1 MRHRD
6 LAAIAVTATVAA
18 TPTLATVMEDVTT
31 APPAAADTSP
41 TGYVLFG
48 QVGECVLGSPGLD
61 QNRVY
66 TTLTFGGGDGGAICS
81 VPGTLSLQSS
91 GDHTHWKTLAQTH
104 QSSWSKFSPGSVDH
118 QCLSGTSWYQG
129 YFVADDGSFKG
140 GTDSESPTQFTC

>member
-6 LAAIAVTATVAA
+6 LAAIAVTAAVAA

-41 TGYVLFG
+41 TGYVPFGNCLLF
-48 QVGECVLGSPGLD
+48 SPGLN
-61 QNRVY
+61 QNTVY
-66 TTLTFGGGDGGAICS
+66 TYLTGQGGDGPAVCP
-81 VPGTLSLQSS
+81 VPGTLSLQAS

-104 QSSWSKFSPGSVDH
+104 ESYWSKFTPSSVDH

-140 GTDSESPTQFTC
+140 GTDSVAPTQFTC